1 MRRLQAARGTPL
13 NRGLPALLAVGV
25 ALLGLGADQASKGAV
40 LGALTPGRPVEV
52 IGTLLRFNLTFNP
65 GAAFSL
71 GTSMTLALSI
81 FAIVALLACVFVAL
95 RRVRTLPQGLAVGLF
110 MAGISG
116 NLHDRLLRAPGPL
129 LGHVVDFIQLPHF
142 AIFNVA
148 DICITSAA
156 VLVVLLSLR
165 NPSSD
170 GKGSERA

>member
-1 MRRLQAARGTPL
+1 MRRLQTARGTPL
-13 NRGLPALLAVGV
+13 NRGLPPLLAFGV

-40 LGALTPGRPVEV
+40 LGGLTPGRPVEV
-52 IGTLLRFNLTFNP
+52 IGSLLRFNLTFNP

-71 GTSMTLALSI
+71 GASMTLALSI
-81 FAIVALLACVFVAL
+81 FAIVALLVCVFIAL
-95 RRVRTLPQGLAVGLF
+95 RRVRTLPQGLAVGLL

-165 NPSSD
+165 GSS
-170 GKGSERA
+170 GEEKRTEQA

>member
-1 MRRLQAARGTPL
+1 MCRLQAARGTPL
-13 NRGLPALLAVGV
+13 NRRLPALLAVGV
-25 ALLGLGADQASKGAV
+25 ALLGLGVDQASKGAV

-81 FAIVALLACVFVAL
+81 FAIVALLACVLVAL
-95 RRVRTLPQGLAVGLF
+95 RRVRTLPQGLAVGLL

-165 NPSSD
+165 SPSGD
-170 GKGSERA
+170 GKGSGRA

>member
-1 MRRLQAARGTPL
+1 M
-13 NRGLPALLAVGV
+13 
-25 ALLGLGADQASKGAV
+25 DQASKRAV
-40 LGALTPGRPVEV
+40 LETLSPGQPVEIV
-52 IGTLLRFNLTFNP
+52 GSLVRFNLIFNP

-81 FAIVALLACVFVAL
+81 FAIIALLACVFVAL
-95 RRVRTLPQGLAVGLF
+95 RKVRTLPQGLAVGLL

-116 NLHDRLLRAPGPL
+116 NLHDRLFRAPGPL

-156 VLVVLLSLR
+156 VLIILLSLR
-165 NPSSD
+165 SPSGN
-170 GKGSERA
+170 GKGTGRA

>member
-1 MRRLQAARGTPL
+1 MRHLQAARGTPL
-13 NRGLPALLAVGV
+13 NRRLPTLLAFGV
-25 ALLGLGADQASKGAV
+25 ALLGLGADQASKEAV
-40 LGALTPGRPVEV
+40 LDGVTPGRPVEV
-52 IGTLLRFNLTFNP
+52 VGTLLRLNLTFNP

-81 FAIVALLACVFVAL
+81 FAIIAL
-95 RRVRTLPQGLAVGLF
+95 RKVRTFTQGLAVGLL

-116 NLHDRLLRAPGPL
+116 NLHDRLFRAPGPL

-156 VLVVLLSLR
+156 VLVVLLSLCS
-165 NPSSD
+165 PSDVEKRS
-170 GKGSERA
+170 GRK